1 MNPIGPLTA
10 PQFPT
15 RSPALEARSIG
26 TAVPETAAPPVPMG
40 PNPRLRLD
48 PALGVV
54 VMEFRGAADDV
65 VRSLPNEQELR
76 AYRLAQRTGGEA
88 TDPHEFKPR

>member
-1 MNPIGPLTA
+1 MNPIGPLAA
-10 PQFPT
+10 PHFPT
-15 RSPALEARSIG
+15 RSPAPEARSIG
-26 TAVPETAAPPVPMG
+26 AAPPEAAAPAVPMG

-54 VMEFRGAADDV
+54 VMEFRGAADHV

-76 AYRLAQRTGGEA
+76 AYRLAQRTGGEP
-88 TDPHEFKPR
+88 TEPHNFKPR